1 MDIQT
6 SSFNNQMLQAMK
18 SLVESNLNLT
28 VGQKL
33 PVNVYAINDSVIT
46 LKWGGQFIAVENQNS
61 WASLTPHLGQNIT
74 LQVSKTIPELE
85 FKVIA
90 LNASASNATLP
101 SAEKMNAMRLTLA
114 NAPLMNRIDE
124 SLKNFANNVQGQHRM
139 QAEVVGLVGQKI
151 QLQMFIEDAQKSI
164 NGAKKML
171 ISIDPSQL
179 QRLPSEKGET
189 LRVGQSLTLAITK
202 IGSIPEFKQLPTTPR
217 AIHEAQVSEYMK
229 QLLPRHES
237 SSVLFNQL
245 RTNLPQMD
253 IQNESL
259 AQTLK
264 QNASALFE
272 HLQPKEQLFDPQ
284 KLKRLI
290 YSSGLFFEANEA
302 ASPTFLKAPARTATP
317 IVVPTAPPIDLKLP
331 LLRLMQHEGVNAPL
345 KQLTS
350 HFLQSL
356 LKQDASSNSLTQNN
370 EETQSA
376 VTQTKAQLHSE
387 LLQLSRAEN
396 IPQSLKQLANDILP
410 HLKATQTE
418 EESSASLVH
427 ASHDAPTDAVLS
439 NDFKKDLFKLM
450 STIKQGLAQ
459 QRELELSKNQVE
471 GLKSLHNKTE
481 NALAKVVLD
490 QLHSLPKEDGNKQIW
505 ALELPFLIDNK
516 VETLAMEIQHDNTPN
531 AQNQQDQHWSLNLT
545 LAPPALGNVQC
556 VISYQNGVINTHF
569 KNQLP
574 ETTNLISKN
583 LDTLK
588 QQLQNAGLISGL
600 MSSNNSFKPLKSV
613 YASMNQ
619 SLLNE
624 TV

>member
-1 MDIQT
+1 
-6 SSFNNQMLQAMK
+6 
-18 SLVESNLNLT
+18 
-28 VGQKL
+28 
-33 PVNVYAINDSVIT
+33 
-46 LKWGGQFIAVENQNS
+46 
-61 WASLTPHLGQNIT
+61 
-74 LQVSKTIPELE
+74 
-85 FKVIA
+85 
-90 LNASASNATLP
+90 
-101 SAEKMNAMRLTLA
+101 
-114 NAPLMNRIDE
+114 
-124 SLKNFANNVQGQHRM
+124 
-139 QAEVVGLVGQKI
+139 
-151 QLQMFIEDAQKSI
+151 
-164 NGAKKML
+164 
-171 ISIDPSQL
+171 
-179 QRLPSEKGET
+179 
-189 LRVGQSLTLAITK
+189 
-202 IGSIPEFKQLPTTPR
+202 
-217 AIHEAQVSEYMK
+217 MK

-284 KLKRLI
+284 KLKHLV
-290 YSSGLFFEANEA
+290 YSSGLFFEANA
-302 ASPTFLKAPARTATP
+302 AATPTFLKSPTRTA
-317 IVVPTAPPIDLKLP
+317 VPVAIPVAAPIDLKLP
-331 LLRLMQHEGVNAPL
+331 LLRLMQHEGVSAQL

-350 HFLQSL
+350 NFLQSL
-356 LKQDASSNSLTQNN
+356 LKQDASSTSLAQNN
-370 EETQSA
+370 EETQA
-376 VTQTKAQLHSE
+376 ALTQTQAQLHAE

-396 IPQSLKQLANDILP
+396 IPFSLKQLASDVLP
-410 HLKATQTE
+410 HLKAAQIE
-418 EESSASLVH
+418 EESSATLTH
-427 ASHDAPTDAVLS
+427 ASKDNASAEPVIS
-439 NDFKKDLFKLM
+439 NDFKNDLFKLM

-459 QRELELSKNQVE
+459 QRELELSKKQVD
-471 GLKSLHNKTE
+471 GLKHLHNKTE

-490 QLHSLPKEDGNKQIW
+490 QLHSLPKEDGNKQLW
-505 ALELPFLIDNK
+505 AVELPFLIDNK
-516 VETLAMEIQHDNTPN
+516 VETLAMEIQHDKTPN
-531 AQNQQDQHWSLNLT
+531 AENQQNQHWSVNLT

-600 MSSNNSFKPLKSV
+600 MTSNNSFKPLKSV
-613 YASMNQ
+613 YASMSQ

>member
-1 MDIQT
+1 M
-6 SSFNNQMLQAMK
+6 
-18 SLVESNLNLT
+18 
-28 VGQKL
+28 
-33 PVNVYAINDSVIT
+33 
-46 LKWGGQFIAVENQNS
+46 
-61 WASLTPHLGQNIT
+61 
-74 LQVSKTIPELE
+74 
-85 FKVIA
+85 
-90 LNASASNATLP
+90 
-101 SAEKMNAMRLTLA
+101 
-114 NAPLMNRIDE
+114 
-124 SLKNFANNVQGQHRM
+124 
-139 QAEVVGLVGQKI
+139 
-151 QLQMFIEDAQKSI
+151 
-164 NGAKKML
+164 
-171 ISIDPSQL
+171 
-179 QRLPSEKGET
+179 
-189 LRVGQSLTLAITK
+189 
-202 IGSIPEFKQLPTTPR
+202 
-217 AIHEAQVSEYMK
+217 
-229 QLLPRHES
+229 
-237 SSVLFNQL
+237 
-245 RTNLPQMD
+245 
-253 IQNESL
+253 
-259 AQTLK
+259 
-264 QNASALFE
+264 
-272 HLQPKEQLFDPQ
+272 
-284 KLKRLI
+284 
-290 YSSGLFFEANEA
+290 
-302 ASPTFLKAPARTATP
+302 
-317 IVVPTAPPIDLKLP
+317 PTAPPIDLKLP
-331 LLRLMQHEGVNAPL
+331 LLRLMQHEGVNAQL

-459 QRELELSKNQVE
+459 QRELELSKIQVE

-490 QLHSLPKEDGNKQIW
+490 QLHSLPKEDGNKQLW

-516 VETLAMEIQHDNTPN
+516 VETLAMEIQHDKTPN
-531 AQNQQDQHWSLNLT
+531 AQNQQDQHWSVNLT

-600 MSSNNSFKPLKSV
+600 KTSNNSFKPHKSV

>member
-1 MDIQT
+1 
-6 SSFNNQMLQAMK
+6 MLQAMK

-33 PVNVYAINDSVIT
+33 SVNVSAINDSVIT
-46 LKWGGQFIAVENQNS
+46 LKWGGQFIAVENHNS

-74 LQVSKTIPELE
+74 LQVSKTHPELE

-90 LNASASNATLP
+90 LNASASNATFP

-151 QLQMFIEDAQKSI
+151 QLQMYIEDAQKSI

-179 QRLPSEKGET
+179 QRLPNEKGEA

-202 IGSIPEFKQLPTTPR
+202 IGSMPEFKQLPTTPQ
-217 AIHEAQVSEYMK
+217 AIHQAQVNEYMK

-245 RTNLPQMD
+245 RTNLPHMD
-253 IQNESL
+253 IKNESL

-284 KLKRLI
+284 KLKHLV
-290 YSSGLFFEANEA
+290 YSSGIFFEANA
-302 ASPTFLKAPARTATP
+302 AATPTFLKAPPRTAAPTVTP
-317 IVVPTAPPIDLKLP
+317 SAPPIDLKLP
-331 LLRLMQHEGVNAPL
+331 LLRLMQYEGVSSQL

-350 HFLQSL
+350 NFLQSL
-356 LKQDASSNSLTQNN
+356 LKQDATANSLTQDNK
-370 EETQSA
+370 ETQSA
-376 VTQTKAQLHSE
+376 VTQTKALLHAE
-387 LLQLSRAEN
+387 LVQLSRAEN

-410 HLKATQTE
+410 HLKAPQIE
-418 EESSASLVH
+418 EESSAHLVH
-427 ASHDAPTDAVLS
+427 ASHDASANAVLS
-439 NDFKKDLFKLM
+439 NDFKNDLFKLM

-459 QRELELSKNQVE
+459 QREFELSKNQVE

-490 QLHSLPKEDGNKQIW
+490 QLHSLPKEDGNKQLW

-516 VETLAMEIQHDNTPN
+516 IETLAMEIQHDKTPN
-531 AQNQQDQHWSLNLT
+531 AQNQLDQHWSVSLT

-569 KNQLP
+569 KNQLH

-600 MSSNNSFKPLKSV
+600 MTSNNSFKPLKSV
-613 YASMNQ
+613 YASMSQ

>member
-18 SLVESNLNLT
+18 SVVESNLNLT

-33 PVNVYAINDSVIT
+33 PVNVAAINDNVIT

-61 WASLTPHLGQNIT
+61 WASLTPHIGQNIT
-74 LQVSKTIPELE
+74 LQVTKTSPELE

-179 QRLPSEKGET
+179 QRLPSEKGEA

-202 IGSIPEFKQLPTTPR
+202 IGSMPEFKQLPSTQQ
-217 AIHEAQVSEYMK
+217 AIREAQVNEYMK

-245 RTNLPQMD
+245 RNNLPQMD

-284 KLKRLI
+284 KLKHLV
-290 YSSGLFFEANEA
+290 YSSGLFFEANA
-302 ASPTFLKAPARTATP
+302 AATPTFLKSPTRTAP
-317 IVVPTAPPIDLKLP
+317 PVAIPVAPPIDLKLP
-331 LLRLMQHEGVNAPL
+331 LLRLMQHEGVSAQL

-350 HFLQSL
+350 NFLQSL
-356 LKQDASSNSLTQNN
+356 LKQDASSTSLAQNN
-370 EETQSA
+370 EETQA
-376 VTQTKAQLHSE
+376 ALTQTQAQLHAE

-396 IPQSLKQLANDILP
+396 IPLSLKQLANDVLP
-410 HLKATQTE
+410 HLKSAQTE
-418 EESSASLVH
+418 EDSAALTSASKES
-427 ASHDAPTDAVLS
+427 ASAEAVIS
-439 NDFKKDLFKLM
+439 NDFKNDLFKLM
-450 STIKQGLAQ
+450 NTIKQGLAQ
-459 QRELELSKNQVE
+459 QRELELSKKQVE
-471 GLKSLHNKTE
+471 GLKHLHNKTE

-490 QLHSLPKEDGNKQIW
+490 QLHSLPKEDGNKQLW
-505 ALELPFLIDNK
+505 AVELPFLIDNK
-516 VETLAMEIQHDNTPN
+516 VETLAMEIQHDKTPN
-531 AQNQQDQHWSLNLT
+531 AQNQQDQHWSVNLT

-600 MSSNNSFKPLKSV
+600 MTSNNSFKPLKSV

>member
-1 MDIQT
+1 
-6 SSFNNQMLQAMK
+6 MLQAMK
-18 SLVESNLNLT
+18 SVVESNLNLT

-33 PVNVYAINDSVIT
+33 PVNVAAINDNVIT

-61 WASLTPHLGQNIT
+61 WATLTPHVGQTMT
-74 LQVSKTIPELE
+74 LQVSKTHPELE

-124 SLKNFANNVQGQHRM
+124 SLRNFSHNIQGQHRM

-151 QLQMFIEDAQKSI
+151 QLQMFIEDAPKSI

-179 QRLPSEKGET
+179 QRLSSEKGDA

-202 IGSIPEFKQLPTTPR
+202 IGSMPEFKQLPSTQQ
-217 AIHEAQVSEYMK
+217 AIREEQVNEYMK

-245 RTNLPQMD
+245 RTNLPEMD
-253 IQNESL
+253 IQNASL
-259 AQTLK
+259 SQTLK

-284 KLKRLI
+284 KLKHLV
-290 YSSGLFFEANEA
+290 YSSGLFFEANA
-302 ASPTFLKAPARTATP
+302 AATSTFLKAPKRTATP
-317 IVVPTAPPIDLKLP
+317 ATIPVAPPIDLKLP
-331 LLRLMQHEGVNAPL
+331 LLRLMQHEGVSAQI

-350 HFLQSL
+350 NFLQNL
-356 LKQDASSNSLTQNN
+356 LKQDAPSNPLSQDDDAMQATI
-370 EETQSA
+370 
-376 VTQTKAQLHSE
+376 TQTQTQLHAE
-387 LLQLSRAEN
+387 LRQLARAEN

-410 HLKATQTE
+410 HLKTEQTE
-418 EESSASLVH
+418 EQSATLTHVDKEVAEPMISS
-427 ASHDAPTDAVLS
+427 
-439 NDFKKDLFKLM
+439 DFKNDLFKLM
-450 STIKQGLAQ
+450 NTIKQGLAQ
-459 QRELELSKNQVE
+459 QRELELSKKQVE

-490 QLHSLPKEDGNKQIW
+490 QLHSLPQEDGNKQLW
-505 ALELPFLIDNK
+505 AVELPFLIGNK
-516 VETLAMEIQHDNTPN
+516 VETLAMEIQHDKTPSTEN
-531 AQNQQDQHWSLNLT
+531 SQDQHWSVNLT

-588 QQLQNAGLISGL
+588 QQLHNAGLISGL
-600 MSSNNSFKPLKSV
+600 MTSNNSFKPLKSV
-613 YASMNQ
+613 YASMSQ